1 MEHSPHSTQLPE
13 LKYELFITDKGTLIR
28 TQSGRL
34 ILIYAS
40 TLQEYRKELLILK
53 DTGSFLSPYI
63 AQMLEQSELKFK
75 KWEHERL
82 IKKLTSYRHIKTNQC
97 EPIIN
102 YSVTG
107 LLPVIRFTIS

>member
-1 MEHSPHSTQLPE
+1 MEHLQHNKQLPQLE
-13 LKYELFITDKGTLIR
+13 YELFITDKGTLIR

-34 ILIYAS
+34 ILVYAS
-40 TLQEYRKELLILK
+40 TLQEYRKELLSLK
-53 DTGSFLSPYI
+53 DTGSFLAPYI
-63 AQMLEQSELKFK
+63 SQMLEQSETKFK

-82 IKKLTSYRHIKTNQC
+82 VKKLTSYRHIKTNQR

-107 LLPVIRFTIS
+107 LPPVIRFTIS